1 MAAGPSRRTILV
13 SGDLALLHD
22 SNGWLWRRQLQ
33 ACGANL
39 LVVLIANGGGGIFEQ
54 LPIRNGAFS
63 MEELFTMP
71 QSVDQLALAAA
82 HGVPGQTLN
91 QSHQLAMALEH
102 GSQQAQRHGMA
113 LLHCPTHARR
123 DHQQRQRLRAAWLAH
138 DAAPLETGEPPL
150 SRR

>member
-1 MAAGPSRRTILV
+1 M

-54 LPIRNGAFS
+54 LPIRNGEFS

-71 QSVDQLALAAA
+71 QTVDQLALAEA
-82 HGVPGQTLN
+82 HGVPSQKLEHP
-91 QSHQLAMALEH
+91 HQLKWLLEQ
-102 GSQQAQRHGMA
+102 GSKQARCHGMA
-113 LLHCPTHARR
+113 LLQCSTHAQR
-123 DHQQRQRLRAAWLAH
+123 DHQQRQRLRAAWLAQ
-138 DAAPLETGEPPL
+138 
-150 SRR
+150 